1 MKKAISSLIVIILL
15 SVPNLSVFG
24 QKTSLAKRVK
34 SALEAKAAEAS
45 RSKAANVFESVKA
58 SMSRDRVL
66 IEWQMRSEVANI
78 GFYVHRVDTAGD
90 QIINSEIVF
99 GSAATTGRQPQAGTD
114 YKFLDYFGGINSSYY
129 IESVDLDGNRVESGI
144 AKTLA
149 TRGKGNVAGV
159 PSNSAEPNDAEG
171 LSLRSEKLALTKEI
185 LLQRSEESVNPDP
198 ATHAW
203 VISHPGARIDIKTEG
218 IYRVPFAQ
226 LQSAGFDI
234 NSDKS
239 LWQLYRAGLEQAFSI
254 NETGNYIEFYGK
266 GIDTPET
273 DIQGYFLIVGE
284 TAGKRIQNSVARP
297 SNSTVAL
304 ANYNQTFTFKERTNY
319 LNTILN
325 GNPENY
331 WGRTVNA
338 TGSNIN
344 FDLNGID
351 FNSPTT
357 TLTLKAQGFSSGSH
371 NLRITLNGQLLDP
384 ATGISQFPFSVQQV
398 IPTSLL
404 KDVGLG
410 QGTNVMNLA
419 STGPSGDFN
428 LFDSFSLSFARK
440 HTARQGVLSAYTV
453 NNKKTVISG
462 FASANVTLYDITR
475 ENDPIRITNLNFQDQ
490 GGGSFGMELG
500 AARGRVLY
508 GVDDAQIMAPF
519 AVVNNDGQV
528 LSSTQLGADLIIIA
542 YKDFMTQA
550 QTWANYR
557 ISQGLSVKVVNVD
570 EIYNEFNY
578 GSLSSDSIE
587 SFLNYAYHNWNH
599 APQYVLLL
607 GDSSY
612 DSRNYQGV
620 GFFNYVPTRIVTTVF
635 TETGSDDSLVDFNHD
650 GLIEMAIGRI
660 PARQSSAIDIAF
672 QKTVN
677 WEGNLTDPLSRGA
690 LMVADIFDGTNL
702 IDFPAISD
710 RIAGELP
717 PSMPKTT
724 VLRSQP
730 NAPADLLTQLN
741 AGKYITN
748 YTGHGAAGTWSN
760 TGFFWNGTVVQ
771 LNNHNSESLFTMLTC
786 LNGYFLSLNG
796 ISLAETLLAYD
807 NGGAVAVW
815 ASSGETTPDVQE
827 VMGRR
832 FFRKIGEGSIPR
844 LGDLVKDA
852 KSIIPGGADVRLSF
866 VLLGDP
872 MLKVR

>member
-1 MKKAISSLIVIILL
+1 M
-15 SVPNLSVFG
+15 
-24 QKTSLAKRVK
+24 
-34 SALEAKAAEAS
+34 
-45 RSKAANVFESVKA
+45 
-58 SMSRDRVL
+58 
-66 IEWQMRSEVANI
+66 
-78 GFYVHRVDTAGD
+78 
-90 QIINSEIVF
+90 
-99 GSAATTGRQPQAGTD
+99 
-114 YKFLDYFGGINSSYY
+114 
-129 IESVDLDGNRVESGI
+129 
-144 AKTLA
+144 
-149 TRGKGNVAGV
+149 RGKVNIAGV
-159 PSNSAEPNDAEG
+159 PSNSTEPNGAEG

-185 LLQRSEESVNPDP
+185 LLQRSEESANPDP
-198 ATHAW
+198 VTHAW

-239 LWQLYRAGLEQAFSI
+239 QWQLYRTGLEQAFSI

-266 GIDTPET
+266 GVDTAET
-273 DIQGYFLIVGE
+273 DIQGYFLIVGD
-284 TAGKRIQNSVARP
+284 TAGKRILNSVARP

-304 ANYNQTFTFKERTNY
+304 ANYNQTFTFKERTVY
-319 LNTILN
+319 VNTILN

-331 WGRTVNA
+331 WGRSVNA
-338 TGSNIN
+338 TGTNIS

-384 ATGISQFPFSVQQV
+384 ATGISQFPFSVQQM

-440 HTARQGVLSAYTV
+440 HVARQGVLSAYTV

-475 ENDPIRITNLNFQDQ
+475 ENEPLRITNLNLQDQ

-508 GVDDAQIMAPF
+508 GVDDARIKAPL

-542 YKDFMTQA
+542 YKDFMTEA

-587 SFLNYAYHNWNH
+587 SFLKYAYNNWNH

-612 DSRNYQGV
+612 DSRNYQGA

-635 TETGSDDSLVDFNHD
+635 TETGSDDSLVDFDHD

-660 PARQSSAIDIAF
+660 PARWTYRTFLDADVTPATDTITIPFHGFAVGTKITLTTTGILPADLSTAATYYAIIVDTNKIKLASSLANAQAGTPVDLSEATGGGTHTVGAYPLTIATALT
-672 QKTVN
+672 KVVN
-677 WEGNLTDPLSRGA
+677 WESNLPADPLSRGA
-690 LMVADIFDGTNL
+690 LMVADVFDAANN
-702 IDFPAISD
+702 IDFPLLA
-710 RIAGELP
+710 
-717 PSMPKTT
+717 T
-724 VLRSQP
+724 VLQASFHHQCRKRRYHEASRTHRRSCSR
-730 NAPADLLTQLN
+730 N
-741 AGKYITN
+741 
-748 YTGHGAAGTWSN
+748 
-760 TGFFWNGTVVQ
+760 
-771 LNNHNSESLFTMLTC
+771 
-786 LNGYFLSLNG
+786 
-796 ISLAETLLAYD
+796 
-807 NGGAVAVW
+807 
-815 ASSGETTPDVQE
+815 
-827 VMGRR
+827 
-832 FFRKIGEGSIPR
+832 
-844 LGDLVKDA
+844 
-852 KSIIPGGADVRLSF
+852 
-866 VLLGDP
+866 
-872 MLKVR
+872 